1 MLRLKRGAL
10 HKSTEYYR
18 FYSHQIRNH
27 QTSVNKI
34 RHRLLRLTYSCAC
47 LHFGPKYVFVMLGEF
62 RGQSSDLFFCRNVL
76 ELQFFRF
83 SDVKLNFINPCPSR
97 VIHEYITYSW
107 RSLLLTWVT
116 PPPPPPPSP
125 MHSVTIWH
133 PWGQCCK
140 FYIIGSMKFNS
151 NLKSYAFQLKSLSPS
166 CAILRIIIT
175 FIFVPWP

>member
-27 QTSVNKI
+27 QTSVNNTTPPPSTYI
-34 RHRLLRLTYSCAC
+34 LLHAFTSA
-47 LHFGPKYVFVMLGEF
+47 PKYVFVMLGEF

-107 RSLLLTWVT
+107 RSLLLTWAT
-116 PPPPPPPSP
+116 FPPPPP

-175 FIFVPWP
+175 FFFVPWP